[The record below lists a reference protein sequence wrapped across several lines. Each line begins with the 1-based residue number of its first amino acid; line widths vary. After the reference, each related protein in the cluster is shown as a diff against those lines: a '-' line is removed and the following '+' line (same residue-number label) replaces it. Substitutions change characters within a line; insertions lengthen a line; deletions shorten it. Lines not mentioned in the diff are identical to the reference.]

1 MKQQTEIVV
10 EIDREGNPKVE
21 VKGHVG
27 PGCKELTKQIELALG
42 AAESENKKPEFYRQ
56 EVKHVATNRR

>member
-1 MKQQTEIVV
+1 MKGTEIIV
-10 EIDREGNPKVE
+10 EIDQTGNPKVE

-42 AAESENKKPEFYRQ
+42 AAESENKKPEYYKQ
-56 EVKHVATNRR
+56 EVRNVATNRR